1 MKKIVSLLLIFIIA
15 FGFASCGGE
24 DFSFVYEMETAPRNL
39 DPLLAESESEI
50 TLSGNLFEGLMR
62 FDDDGQLQNAGAE
75 SYEMSENGTVYTFKL
90 KKSLKWSNKEPVTAN
105 DYVFALRRAATPSTA
120 SPYTDMIS
128 VIKGAEDA
136 LAGKISPDGIGVS
149 AIDDYTLRFTLN
161 SPCNNFTERLAH
173 LAFMPCNQ
181 KFFEKSK
188 GKYGLDAE
196 AIISNGSFS
205 LYRWDKEKSE
215 LKILKSDT
223 YKGDFKSKASA
234 VSFTVPSDNEEKHA
248 VAKRISKRNI
258 NFTKIPFDEIE
269 DCIKSGNG
277 VYNSYSITYALVFNA
292 NSEIFKKSAFAAAF
306 KKDLSGDNI
315 AQNLP
320 SYFKP
325 ATGIVPYDCNSGN
338 SDGSTQQIYNYDPTG
353 ARSEFLAAQ
362 NKLDDGFPNNISI
375 LCENDKDILA
385 VAKAIASNWQKDL
398 GAYVNIEKA
407 KTADELN
414 KKITSGDYSIAVIP
428 FASSDL
434 KAENFLASLI
444 SSVNLPDLNTKEFQN
459 SLNAVLAADGEA
471 KEQHI
476 KSAENILLQ
485 SNYICP
491 LFFAPVS
498 YTYSSTLDGS
508 TIHFHG
514 GYPDFSSIRKK

>member
-15 FGFASCGGE
+15 FSFASCGGE

-39 DPLLAESESEI
+39 DPLLAESESEV

-62 FDDDGQLQNAGAE
+62 FDDNGKLQNAGAE

-120 SPYTDMIS
+120 SPHTDMIS
-128 VIKGAEDA
+128 VIKGADDA

-196 AIISNGSFS
+196 TIISNGSFS
-205 LYRWDKEKSE
+205 LYRWDKEKGE

-234 VSFTVPSDNEEKHA
+234 VSFTVPSDSEEKHA

-258 NFTKIPFDEIE
+258 NFTKIPFGEIE
-269 DCIKSGNG
+269 ECLKSGNG

-292 NSEIFKKSAFAAAF
+292 ESEIFKNSAFAAAF
-306 KKDLSGDNI
+306 KKDLNGDNI
-315 AQNLP
+315 SQSLP
-320 SYFKP
+320 SYFKA
-325 ATGIVPYDCNSGN
+325 ATGIVPYDCNSDN

-353 ARSEFLAAQ
+353 ARNEFLTAQ
-362 NKLDDGFPNNISI
+362 SKLDDGFPNGISI
-375 LCENDKDILA
+375 LCENDEDILA
-385 VAKAIASNWQKDL
+385 VAKTAASTWQKDL
-398 GAYVNIEKA
+398 GAYINIEKA
-407 KTADELN
+407 KNTDELN
-414 KKITSGDYSIAVIP
+414 EKISSGDFSIALIP

-434 KAENFLASLI
+434 KAENFLSSFV
-444 SSVNLPDLNTKEFQN
+444 SSVNLPDLNKKEFQN
-459 SLNAVLAADGEA
+459 NLNAAYADDDGTSEQYIKAAE
-471 KEQHI
+471 
-476 KSAENILLQ
+476 SILLQ

-498 YTYSSTLDGS
+498 YTYSSTLDGNS
-508 TIHFHG
+508 IHFHG
-514 GYPDFSSIRKK
+514 GYPDFSSICKK